1 MCYKGA
7 WLNDNMGVAKTV
19 YGRGRGYVGV
29 VKGQRGVVN
38 WVVYKVGVLT
48 CF

>member
-7 WLNDNMGVAKTV
+7 WLNDNIGVVETV

-38 WVVYKVGVLT
+38 GVVYKVGVLT
-48 CF
+48 